1 VLKYFNLEIGAMPR
15 RTRSK
20 WFYACLCVTL
30 MLSSFLSAQE
40 SPDTTGVSSES
51 SLLEQV
57 FEHRI
62 TLLQDSLFLA
72 QERIDAANF
81 LAGQLETR
89 IESLTDSLQSA
100 QLQANQFSDSLT
112 NMLIEYDRLQA
123 ENEQNLG
130 RLNALSDSIA
140 LSFDR
145 EDSLKNVG
153 DSLQIILA
161 RTQSHLGL
169 TSGSQ
174 RAYADTVRI
183 LRTVQDSLRKALIDS
198 EERVA
203 GMYDQLRMALT
214 GSAETT
220 IDSAVDEKLME
231 YLRILGDYHVE
242 SSGIAK
248 LFQSR
253 DADMEVFAFKLGQVN
268 EYLERVALQG
278 NTPEA
283 LNVLAETYIIQEDEL
298 RGSLTFLKT
307 LFLFP
312 DTEAGLYANGR
323 LEELVES
330 SSELGRLY
338 YEVALIADSMQ
349 VGEERFYKYLNYLQR
364 IRSLSNSTMREW
376 FIDEA
381 QRFLLIYPGILQAD
395 MILVWV
401 AQTHHALEQYH
412 SEILTYMKIRELYQQ
427 SRFIPE
433 VTYNIAEVTAEN
445 LKNFQLGVARYER
458 FHGEFPEHEKAS
470 AARLAEAII
479 YEEEIKDYQKAG
491 ELYRSL
497 ADVYPE
503 DALAPISLFRYA
515 DLLRD
520 KLGASPGALA
530 VYNELL
536 TNYGE
541 DPASGIPAL
550 EGMASISQENRQY
563 DAAVAFYLD
572 IHQRYP
578 EETDRAVNAILV
590 AAEIYE
596 SDLKNID
603 ATIHT
608 LHIVLDNYPEHS
620 SIKSVQRQVQKLQKK
635 KG

>member
-1 VLKYFNLEIGAMPR
+1 MPR
-15 RTRSK
+15 RNRLK
-20 WFYACLCVTL
+20 GFYVIFCLTL
-30 MLSSFLSAQE
+30 FLFSTLSAQE
-40 SPDTTGVSSES
+40 AQDTTGVSSES

-81 LAGQLETR
+81 MSGQLEIR
-89 IESLTDSLQSA
+89 IDSLTDSLQSA
-100 QLQANQFSDSLT
+100 QLQVNQFSDSLT
-112 NMLIEYDRLQA
+112 RRLIEYDRLRV

-140 LSFDR
+140 LSFER
-145 EDSLKNVG
+145 EGSLKYLG

-161 RTQSHLGL
+161 RTQSRLGQ

-174 RAYADTVRI
+174 RAYADTVRM
-183 LRTVQDSLRKALIDS
+183 LRAVQDSLRKALMAS

-214 GSAETT
+214 GPAETT
-220 IDSAVDEKLME
+220 IDSAVDAKLIE
-231 YLRILGDYHVE
+231 YLRILSDYRVE

-253 DADMEVFAFKLGQVN
+253 DVDMEVFAFKLGQVN
-268 EYLERVALQG
+268 EYLERVTLQG

-283 LNVLAETYIIQEDEL
+283 LNVLAETYISQEDEL

-312 DTEAGLYANGR
+312 DTEAGLYAIGR
-323 LEELVES
+323 LEELLES

-338 YEVALIADSMQ
+338 YEVALIPDSMQ
-349 VGEERFYKYLNYLQR
+349 VGEERFYKYLNYLQH
-364 IRSLSNSTMREW
+364 IRSLSNNTIREW

-381 QRFLLIYPGILQAD
+381 NRFLLIYPGILQAD
-395 MILVWV
+395 KILVWV
-401 AQTHHALEQYH
+401 AQVYHALEQYH
-412 SEILTYMKIRELYQQ
+412 SEILMYMKVRELYQQ

-433 VTYNIAEVTAEN
+433 LTYAIAEVTRED
-445 LKNFQLGVARYER
+445 LKDFQLGAIRYER
-458 FHGEFPEHEKAS
+458 FYGEFPEHEKAP

-497 ADVYPE
+497 ADKYSE
-503 DALAPISLFRYA
+503 DALTPISLFRYA
-515 DLLRD
+515 DLLRE
-520 KLGASPGALA
+520 KMGSSPGALL

-536 TNYGE
+536 TDYGE

-578 EETDRAVNAILV
+578 DETDRAVNAILE

-596 SDLKNID
+596 SELKNID

-608 LHIVLDNYPEHS
+608 LHIILDNYPEHS
-620 SIKSVQRQVQKLQKK
+620 AVKSVQRQVQKLQKK

>member
-1 VLKYFNLEIGAMPR
+1 MPS

-20 WFYACLCVTL
+20 WFCVIFCLTL
-30 MLSSFLSAQE
+30 ILSSILFAQE
-40 SPDTTGVSSES
+40 PEDTTGVSSEA

-62 TLLQDSLFLA
+62 ELLQDSLFLA
-72 QERIDAANF
+72 RERIDAANF
-81 LAGQLETR
+81 VSGQLENR
-89 IESLTDSLQSA
+89 IDTLTDSLQSA
-100 QLQANQFSDSLT
+100 RLQVNQLSDSLT
-112 NMLIEYDRLQA
+112 RLLIEYDRLRA

-140 LSFDR
+140 LSFER
-145 EDSLKNVG
+145 EGSLENLG

-161 RTQSHLGL
+161 RTQSHLAL

-174 RAYADTVRI
+174 RAYADTVRA
-183 LRTVQDSLRKALIDS
+183 LRTVLDSVQKALMDS
-198 EERVA
+198 DERVA

-214 GSAETT
+214 GPAETT
-220 IDSAVDEKLME
+220 IDSAVDAKLIA
-231 YLRILGDYHVE
+231 YLRLVGDYQLK

-253 DADMEVFAFKLGQVN
+253 DADMEVYTFKLEQVN
-268 EYLERVALQG
+268 EYLDRVTLQG

-283 LNVLAETYIIQEDEL
+283 LNVLAETYVSQKDEV
-298 RGSLTFLKT
+298 RGSLAFLKT

-312 DTEAGLYANGR
+312 DSEAGLYAIGR
-323 LEELVES
+323 LEELLES

-338 YEVALIADSMQ
+338 HDVALNPDSIQ
-349 VGEERFYKYLNYLQR
+349 VGEERFYMYLNYLQH
-364 IRSLSNSTMREW
+364 IRSLSDRTIREW

-381 QRFLLIYPGILQAD
+381 HRFLMIYPGILEAD
-395 MILVWV
+395 KIFVWV
-401 AQTHHALEQYH
+401 AQAYHALEQYH
-412 SEILTYMKIRELYQQ
+412 SEILIYMKIRELYQQ

-433 VTYNIAEVTAEN
+433 VTYAIAEVTADN
-445 LKNFQLGVARYER
+445 LTDFQLGATGYER
-458 FHGEFPEHEKAS
+458 FYREFPEHEKAP
-470 AARLAEAII
+470 AARLAEATI

-497 ADVYPE
+497 ADVYSE

-515 DLLRD
+515 DLLRE
-520 KLGASPGALA
+520 KLGSSSGALA
-530 VYNELL
+530 IYDELL
-536 TNYGE
+536 TDYGD

-550 EGMASISQENRQY
+550 EGLATISLANRQY

-572 IHQRYP
+572 IYQRYP
-578 EETDRAVNAILV
+578 EVADRAVNAILE

-596 SDLKNID
+596 SELKNID

-608 LHIVLDNYPEHS
+608 LHIILDNYPEHPS
-620 SIKSVQRQVQKLQKK
+620 AKSVQRQVQKLQKK